1 MTNQDTL
8 APFAAL
14 GLRERKTARAKLAL
28 LDAVV
33 ARLGEGS
40 LESIP
45 IKELCAAAEVSEPSF
60 FNYFPKKTDLLVYFI
75 QLWSVDMG
83 WRRSLRE
90 PGSTARSAV
99 EDLFVETARQL
110 DSSPGLMAEIL
121 AYNAKN
127 RQCPYVQA
135 LGPAEKLL
143 RFPGRSGIE
152 RIPEAQIAELFA
164 PLIEEALHEGELPVD
179 LDPFSV
185 LFGLGAIF
193 FGLPVIAGAF
203 GPGGLGHAYLVQIDL
218 LWRGLE
224 ANHDRK

>member
-1 MTNQDTL
+1 MSNQDTL
-8 APFAAL
+8 ARSQVP

-45 IKELCAAAEVSEPSF
+45 VKELCAAAEVSEPSF

-83 WRRSLRE
+83 WRLSLRK
-90 PGSTARSAV
+90 PGSTARSAI
-99 EDLFVETARQL
+99 EDIFAETARQL
-110 DSSPGLMAEIL
+110 DSDPGVMAEIL
-121 AYNAKN
+121 AFQAKKG
-127 RQCPYVQA
+127 QCPYVQA

-143 RFPGRSGIE
+143 RFPDRPGIE
-152 RIPEAQIAELFA
+152 RIPEAMITELFA
-164 PLIEEALHEGELPVD
+164 PLIEEAMRKGELPAD
-179 LDPFSV
+179 LDPMSV

-193 FGLPVIAGAF
+193 FGLPAIAGAF

-224 ANHDRK
+224 DKS